1 MVETQGVASG
11 QFSGLL
17 LTKLRLPSLP
27 PSILPRGPLLD
38 RLDQALEYKLT
49 LLSAPAGFGK
59 TTLMRSWVAQHQ
71 DQCAISWLALDTGDN
86 DAIRF
91 WRYLTMAC
99 QRFEAAADASIPT
112 FGRSTLEFLRHAQGL
127 SLTGP
132 QYLSFETAQA
142 GLVNDLAQLSCPC
155 VLVLEDYHV
164 LTEASIHEV
173 MAMLIE
179 YLPPAIHVVL
189 LSRGDLP
196 LPLAR
201 LRAQGE
207 LLELRA
213 PDLRFTLAETR
224 LLLQQSVPFPLS
236 EEMVARLQARTEGWI
251 VGLTLVVLALRER
264 SSEQESTHFLTTF
277 SGRYRRI
284 LEYLVSDVLG
294 TQPEAL
300 QLFLL
305 QTSGLRRLSGS
316 LCDAVTGRTDS
327 DLVLEQLWNARA
339 CFWMRWMVLEN
350 GIAIIPSLL
359 RLCSRRYVGGLE
371 RICSMHVLV
380 RRVSGTSSMI

>member
-132 QYLSFETAQA
+132 QYLSFETALA
-142 GLVNDLAQLSCPC
+142 GLVNDLAQLSRPC

-164 LTEASIHEV
+164 LTEASH
-173 MAMLIE
+173 
-179 YLPPAIHVVL
+179 PC
-189 LSRGDLP
+189 
-196 LPLAR
+196 
-201 LRAQGE
+201 
-207 LLELRA
+207 
-213 PDLRFTLAETR
+213 
-224 LLLQQSVPFPLS
+224 
-236 EEMVARLQARTEGWI
+236 
-251 VGLTLVVLALRER
+251 
-264 SSEQESTHFLTTF
+264 ST
-277 SGRYRRI
+277 
-284 LEYLVSDVLG
+284 V
-294 TQPEAL
+294 
-300 QLFLL
+300 
-305 QTSGLRRLSGS
+305 
-316 LCDAVTGRTDS
+316 
-327 DLVLEQLWNARA
+327 
-339 CFWMRWMVLEN
+339 
-350 GIAIIPSLL
+350 
-359 RLCSRRYVGGLE
+359 
-371 RICSMHVLV
+371 
-380 RRVSGTSSMI
+380 VSG